1 MTASFARI
9 TVAASFALAAAFAH
23 AGDSHVQLSG
33 DQETPAVTTSASGV
47 GVITVGA
54 DKSVKGSITTKEVKA
69 TAAHIHLA
77 APGKSGPPVITLV
90 NSAENVWSVP
100 AGATLTDEQF
110 TAYQAGNL
118 YVNVHSAQFKPG
130 EIRGQLRP

>member
-1 MTASFARI
+1 MTSSLTRI
-9 TVAASFALAAAFAH
+9 VLTSALAMAASFAH
-23 AGDSHVQLSG
+23 AGDSQVQLSG
-33 DQETPAVTTSASGV
+33 DQENPAVTTTASGS
-47 GVITVGA
+47 GVISIGA

-77 APGKSGPPVITLV
+77 APGKNGPPVITLV
-90 NSAENVWSVP
+90 STADNVWSVP
-100 AGATLTDEQF
+100 ADSTLTDEQYA
-110 TAYQAGNL
+110 AYQAGNL